1 MPRCTQRSATPVDAF
16 VSHFDAQ
23 VHEVP
28 AHRRDF
34 VDWMHGADVDDD
46 TVDDLG
52 VVFSE
57 VAANAVA
64 ASPDTSDD
72 VRVRAQL
79 DDDDVLV
86 LEISNRAE
94 RPGHS
99 AAPPPEQDDPLRQ
112 RGRGLVIARA
122 YLDSLCMEP
131 LLPDRFIVRCR
142 RRISPHGAA

>member
-16 VSHFDAQ
+16 VSHFDAELR
-23 VHEVP
+23 EVS

-34 VDWMHGADVDDD
+34 VGWLQGADVDDE

-64 ASPDTSDD
+64 ASPETSDD

-79 DDDDVLV
+79 DDGVLV

-94 RPGHS
+94 RPGH
-99 AAPPPEQDDPLRQ
+99 APTPPPERSDPLRE
-112 RGRGLVIARA
+112 RGRGLLIARA

-131 LLPDRFIVRCR
+131 LLPGRFIVRCR
-142 RRISPHGAA
+142 LRLPRRAPA